1 MITAIG
7 IMGMIGITTTVTT
20 ATATISNSGL
30 TTTGLS

>member
-20 ATATISNSGL
+20 ATVTINNSGF
-30 TTTGLS
+30 TTLV

>member
-20 ATATISNSGL
+20 AAINNSGY
-30 TTTGLS
+30 TTLV